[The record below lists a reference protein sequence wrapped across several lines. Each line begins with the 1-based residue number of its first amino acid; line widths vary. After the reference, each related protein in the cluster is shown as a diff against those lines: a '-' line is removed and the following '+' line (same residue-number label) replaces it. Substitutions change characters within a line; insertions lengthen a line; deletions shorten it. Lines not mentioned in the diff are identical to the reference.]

1 MSQEGNKYKI
11 QIVKAGIGDPFLLIT
26 AQFLDNDGYDP
37 TTNPI
42 DDLEVKIGFAYS
54 PDDDLY
60 YFWKGYSNNIS
71 EMGPYRFGIPF
82 DRPDDWN
89 EGRDVYI
96 RIIVEK
102 DGDDNFDVDSTGNNQ
117 VDIHFA
123 TLGGARMSFYDDVY
137 YSYENPV

>member
-26 AQFLDNDGYDP
+26 AQFLDNDGYDH

-54 PDDDLY
+54 PEDDFY
-60 YFWKGYSNNIS
+60 YFGKVYSNNIS

-102 DGDDNFDVDSTGNNQ
+102 DGDDNFDVDGTGINH
-117 VDIHFA
+117 V
-123 TLGGARMSFYDDVY
+123 
-137 YSYENPV
+137 E